1 MKPTMIKPV
10 SDTLGHKTQRVTRT
24 SKKTGGRYQVDVVP
38 LIELYATTKATS
50 KTNSD
55 GTVKYI
61 YPISDPNTDLQ
72 YELSAPNKLDVKFA
86 SIIQAHNVTCGL
98 IPNTTRVWISAESVS
113 LKK

>member
-10 SDTLGHKTQRVTRT
+10 SDTLGHKTRRVTRT
-24 SKKTGGRYQVDVVP
+24 SKKTGGQYQVDEVP
-38 LIELYATTKATS
+38 LIELYATTKATT
-50 KTNSD
+50 KVGTD
-55 GTVKYI
+55 GAVKYV
-61 YPISDPNTDLQ
+61 YPVADPNTNLQ

-98 IPNTTRVWISAESVS
+98 IKNTTRVWISAESVS